1 MTNPVTL
8 HLSSD
13 PTQPGQVLITSSYK
27 PAIGAPISTTE
38 LLALDMLNFA
48 TGRSQSARAVVIY
61 DTTTEPSTS
70 AAQQLAGQRNVLAN
84 LLREADK
91 LLPLVDDIDDSEGE
105 LANLR
110 IRIAQALAG
119 LYTRPADLLCQTEAA

>member
-1 MTNPVTL
+1 MNTVTL

-84 LLREADK
+84 LLREADGV
-91 LLPLVDDIDDSEGE
+91 LSTVDEGDGLGVDE